1 MFDGALRL
9 EQLSR
14 HAPDALPRVMQARCR
29 KGAEIFEPASSS
41 DLSIRSLE
49 ASLMPSRYFFNLTDG
64 HDVIP
69 DEDGIEVSDD
79 RAALIQ
85 AFEAIEELRRESNAS
100 QGEWEG
106 WRLNIMDGS
115 GRLVHSLAL
124 DDAAPD
130 QGPHN

>member
-1 MFDGALRL
+1 
-9 EQLSR
+9 
-14 HAPDALPRVMQARCR
+14 
-29 KGAEIFEPASSS
+29 
-41 DLSIRSLE
+41 
-49 ASLMPSRYFFNLTDG
+49 MPLRYFFNLTDG
-64 HDVIP
+64 YEVIP

-106 WRLNIMDGS
+106 WRLNIVDGS
-115 GRLVHSLAL
+115 GRLIHSLAL

-130 QGPHN
+130 QSPHN

>member
-1 MFDGALRL
+1 
-9 EQLSR
+9 
-14 HAPDALPRVMQARCR
+14 
-29 KGAEIFEPASSS
+29 
-41 DLSIRSLE
+41 
-49 ASLMPSRYFFNLTDG
+49 MPSRYFFNLTDG
-64 HDVIP
+64 HVVIP

-106 WRLNIMDGS
+106 WRLNIVDGS